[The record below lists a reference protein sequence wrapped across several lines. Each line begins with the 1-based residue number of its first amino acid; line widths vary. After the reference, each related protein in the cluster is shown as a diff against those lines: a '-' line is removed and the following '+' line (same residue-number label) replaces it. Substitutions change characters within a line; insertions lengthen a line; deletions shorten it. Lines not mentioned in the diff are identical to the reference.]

1 MAQERTE
8 YQSPQEQSRAQRLS
22 LQRTEPPGQ
31 PAGYE
36 MQRFLGAGAY
46 GEVWVALDRNTG
58 RQVAIKF
65 YLHRGGLDWTLLS
78 REVEKLVFLSADRYV
93 VQLLEVGWD
102 ADPPYFVMEYIEN
115 GSLDDLLRD
124 HGQLSP
130 DEAVVMFRE
139 IAIGLTHA
147 HGKGVLHCD
156 LKPANILLDQ
166 DHRPRLADF
175 GQSRLSH
182 EQTPA
187 LGTLFYMAP
196 EQADLRAVPDARWD
210 VYALGSLLFCML
222 TGSPPHREDA
232 RIQRI
237 DSAPNLAAR
246 LESYRRE
253 ICEHQAPHQHR
264 AIPGVDG
271 MLADIVDR
279 CLAIDPQ
286 HRYPNVQ
293 AVLDALQARQQARM
307 RRPLMLFGLVAPA
320 VLMLIMIVV
329 YFRAFGR
336 AVDQAER
343 MVIRQTYNSNQFAA
357 KFLAKSFEAEL
368 ASYFEFVEREARQT
382 ALRNAL
388 AIASQSPQLAVLDD
402 YRLDP
407 KQRIEEQERFLDD
420 PTRVP
425 LTDYLQ
431 DQLDRMNENAS
442 PADAHFASL
451 FVVSRRGTMI
461 ADAYPDR
468 IATRSVGR
476 DFSWRTYFHGG
487 PEDRDLVRS
496 AELPEV
502 ITSTHLSA
510 VFKSRTTERWKVAI
524 STPIVDMAV
533 PDQPVLGV
541 LALTIDV
548 GDFAIFRSQSETT
561 DYFAILID
569 NRPGQRHGT
578 ILQHPLFRRTPPAE
592 DFKVSQQQLAGIQ
605 QGSFYAYRDPVADA
619 PGGDAY
625 VGRWIAA
632 TQSVD
637 LPKRGSTIGGIG
649 RTDLL
654 VLVQVHSD
662 IATAP
667 VVQLGRRLTFEGLV
681 ALTLIVTAVA
691 AMWLI
696 VIYIL
701 GIPGVRRTGRAV
713 LGRGSSSWQDLSTIP
728 ANRRLSQEENLP
740 PSPRS

>member
-1 MAQERTE
+1 MADERTE
-8 YQSPQEQSRAQRLS
+8 YQSQQEQSRARRLS

-46 GEVWVALDRNTG
+46 GEVWVAQDRNTG

-102 ADPPYFVMEYIEN
+102 ADPPYYVMEYVEN

-124 HGQLSP
+124 HGRLSP
-130 DEAVVMFRE
+130 EEAAVLFRE

-210 VYALGSLLFCML
+210 VYALGAMLFCML
-222 TGSPPHREDA
+222 TGSPPHRENA

-237 DSAPNLAAR
+237 DAAPNLPAR

-253 ICEHQAPHQHR
+253 ICEGPVPDQHR
-264 AIPGVDG
+264 QIPGVDG

-279 CLAIDPQ
+279 CLAIDPET
-286 HRYPNVQ
+286 RYPNVQ
-293 AVLDALQARQQARM
+293 AVLDALQTRQEARM
-307 RRPLMLFGLVAPA
+307 RRPLMLLGLVAPA
-320 VLMLIMIVV
+320 VLLLIMIAV

-343 MVIRQTYNSNQFAA
+343 MVTRQTYRSNQFAA

-368 ASYFEFVEREARQT
+368 ASNFEFVERESRQPQ
-382 ALRNAL
+382 LREAL
-388 AIASQSPQLAVLDD
+388 AIASQSLLLA
-402 YRLDP
+402 
-407 KQRIEEQERFLDD
+407 KLDD
-420 PTRVP
+420 PHVDPEQLTTLREQFLADPARGP

-431 DQLDRMNENAS
+431 NQLDRLN
-442 PADAHFASL
+442 ADAGVADAQFASL

-476 DFSWRTYFHGG
+476 NFSWRTYFHGG
-487 PEDRDLVRS
+487 PEDLTWVRS
-496 AELPEV
+496 EELPAV
-502 ITSTHLSA
+502 IETTHLSA
-510 VFKSRTTERWKVAI
+510 VFKSRTTERWKIAI
-524 STPIVDMAV
+524 TTPILDPAQ

-548 GDFAIFRSQSETT
+548 GDFAVFRSQDEAT
-561 DYFAILID
+561 DYFAILVD
-569 NRPGQRHGT
+569 NRPGERRGT
-578 ILQHPLFRRTPPAE
+578 ILQHPLYRKQPPAR
-592 DFKVSQQQLAGIQ
+592 DFLVSERQLAGIQ
-605 QGSFYAYRDPVADA
+605 REPFYPYQDPLADA
-619 PGGDAY
+619 PGGELYA
-625 VGRWIAA
+625 GRWIAA
-632 TQSVD
+632 AESVD
-637 LPKRGSTIGGIG
+637 LPKRGSPARGNG

-654 VLVQVHSD
+654 VLVQVHAD
-662 IATAP
+662 VATAP

-681 ALTLIVTAVA
+681 ALALIVSAVA
-691 AMWLI
+691 ALWII
-696 VIYIL
+696 VIRIPWHPGQRRSEGVIL
-701 GIPGVRRTGRAV
+701 PS
-713 LGRGSSSWQDLSTIP
+713 GSSSWQDVATLSAT
-728 ANRRLSQEENLP
+728 RRIQHDAIKP
-740 PSPRS
+740 PE

>member
-1 MAQERTE
+1 MADERTE
-8 YQSPQEQSRAQRLS
+8 YQSQQEQSRARRLS

-46 GEVWVALDRNTG
+46 GEVWVAQDRNTG

-102 ADPPYFVMEYIEN
+102 ADPPYYVMEYVEN

-124 HGQLSP
+124 HGRLSP
-130 DEAVVMFRE
+130 EEAVVLFRE

-210 VYALGSLLFCML
+210 VYALGAMLFCML
-222 TGSPPHREDA
+222 TGSPPHRENA

-237 DSAPNLAAR
+237 DAAPNLPAR

-253 ICEHQAPHQHR
+253 I
-264 AIPGVDG
+264 
-271 MLADIVDR
+271 L
-279 CLAIDPQ
+279 
-286 HRYPNVQ
+286 
-293 AVLDALQARQQARM
+293 LDALQTRQEARM
-307 RRPLMLFGLVAPA
+307 RRPLMLLGLVAPA
-320 VLMLIMIVV
+320 VLLLIMIAV

-343 MVIRQTYNSNQFAA
+343 MVTRQTYRSNQFAA

-368 ASYFEFVEREARQT
+368 ASNFEFVERESRQPQ
-382 ALRNAL
+382 LREAL
-388 AIASQSPQLAVLDD
+388 AIASQSLLLA
-402 YRLDP
+402 
-407 KQRIEEQERFLDD
+407 KLDD
-420 PTRVP
+420 PHVDPEQLTTLREQFLADPARGP

-431 DQLDRMNENAS
+431 NQLDRLN
-442 PADAHFASL
+442 ADAGVADAQFASL

-468 IATRSVGR
+468 IPTRSVGR
-476 DFSWRTYFHGG
+476 NFSWRTYFHGG
-487 PEDRDLVRS
+487 PEDLTWVRS
-496 AELPEV
+496 EELPQV
-502 ITSTHLSA
+502 IDTTHLSA
-510 VFKSRTTERWKVAI
+510 VFKSRTTDRWKIAI
-524 STPIVDMAV
+524 TTPILDPAQ

-548 GDFAIFRSQSETT
+548 GDFAVFRSQDEAT
-561 DYFAILID
+561 DYFAILVD
-569 NRPGQRHGT
+569 NRPGERRGT
-578 ILQHPLFRRTPPAE
+578 ILQHPLYRKQSPAK
-592 DFKVSQQQLAGIQ
+592 DFLVSERQLAGIQ
-605 QGSFYAYRDPVADA
+605 GEPFYPYQDPLADA
-619 PGGDAY
+619 PGGEAY
-625 VGRWIAA
+625 AGRWIAA
-632 TQSVD
+632 AESVD
-637 LPKRGSTIGGIG
+637 LPRRGSPARGNG

-654 VLVQVHSD
+654 VLVQVHAD
-662 IATAP
+662 VATAP

-681 ALTLIVTAVA
+681 ALALIVSAVA
-691 AMWLI
+691 ALWII
-696 VIYIL
+696 VIR
-701 GIPGVRRTGRAV
+701 IPWHPGQRRSEGV
-713 LGRGSSSWQDLSTIP
+713 LLPSGSSSWQDVATLSAT
-728 ANRRLSQEENLP
+728 RRIQHDAIQP
-740 PSPRS
+740 PD

>member
-1 MAQERTE
+1 MAIERTE
-8 YQSPQEQSRAQRLS
+8 YQDSQEQSRAQRLS

-46 GEVWVALDRNTG
+46 GEVWVALDRNTR

-78 REVEKLVFLSADRYV
+78 REVEKLVYLSADRYV

-166 DHRPRLADF
+166 YHRPRLADF

-237 DSAPNLAAR
+237 ESAPDLAAR
-246 LESYRRE
+246 LENYRRE
-253 ICEHQAPHQHR
+253 ICEQKPPDQHR

-293 AVLDALQARQQARM
+293 AVLNDLQARQQARM
-307 RRPLMLFGLVAPA
+307 RRPLLLFGLVAPA
-320 VLMLIMIVV
+320 VLMMIMIAV

-343 MVIRQTYNSNQFAA
+343 MVIRQTHNSNQFAA

-368 ASYFEFVEREARQT
+368 ASYFEFVEREARQP
-382 ALRNAL
+382 ALREAL
-388 AIASQSPQLAVLDD
+388 AIASKSPQLAILDD

-407 KQRIEEQERFLDD
+407 KQRIEEQETFLAD
-420 PTRVP
+420 PTRIP
-425 LTDYLQ
+425 LTNYLQ
-431 DQLDRMNENAS
+431 DKLDKMNENSS

-461 ADAYPDR
+461 ADAYPER
-468 IATRSVGR
+468 FATRSVGR

-487 PEDRDLVRS
+487 PEDRELIRLPD
-496 AELPEV
+496 LPEV
-502 ITSTHLSA
+502 IRSTHLSA
-510 VFKSRTTERWKVAI
+510 VFRSRTTERWKVAI
-524 STPIVDMAV
+524 STPILDETA

-548 GDFAIFRSQSETT
+548 GDFAIFRSHIETT

-569 NRPGQRHGT
+569 NRPGERRGT
-578 ILQHPLFRRTPPAE
+578 ILQHPLFRRNPPAE
-592 DFKVSQQQLAGIQ
+592 DFKVSDKQLAGI
-605 QGSFYAYRDPVADA
+605 GKESLYSYRDPVAKA
-619 PGGDAY
+619 PGGKAY
-625 VGRWIAA
+625 AGRWIAA

-637 LPKRGSTIGGIG
+637 LPKRGAAVTGNG

-654 VLVQVHSD
+654 VLVQVHAD

-696 VIYIL
+696 VIYVV
-701 GIPGVRRTGRAV
+701 GVPGVRHSGQAV
-713 LGRGSSSWQDLSTIP
+713 LARGSSSWQDLSTIP
-728 ANRRLSQEENLP
+728 ANRRSSHEDRQDT
-740 PSPRS
+740 

>member
-1 MAQERTE
+1 MADERTE
-8 YQSPQEQSRAQRLS
+8 YQSQQEQSRARRLS
-22 LQRTEPPGQ
+22 LQRTEPPGH

-102 ADPPYFVMEYIEN
+102 ADPPYYVMEYVEN

-124 HGQLSP
+124 HGRLSP
-130 DEAVVMFRE
+130 EEAVVLFRE
-139 IAIGLTHA
+139 IAIGLSHA

-210 VYALGSLLFCML
+210 VYALGAMLFCML
-222 TGSPPHREDA
+222 TGSPPHREEA
-232 RIQRI
+232 RVQRI
-237 DSAPNLAAR
+237 DSAPNLPAR

-253 ICEHQAPHQHR
+253 ICEGPVPHQHR
-264 AIPGVDG
+264 QIPGVDG

-279 CLAIDPQ
+279 CLAIDPDE
-286 HRYPNVQ
+286 RYPNVQ
-293 AVLDALQARQQARM
+293 AVLDALQSRQEARM
-307 RRPLMLFGLVAPA
+307 RRPLMLLGLVAPA
-320 VLMLIMIVV
+320 VLLLIMIVV

-343 MVIRQTYNSNQFAA
+343 MVTRQTYRSNQFAA

-368 ASYFEFVEREARQT
+368 ASYFEFVERESRQ
-382 ALRNAL
+382 ASLRDAL
-388 AIASQSPQLAVLDD
+388 AIASPSSLLAELDD
-402 YRLDP
+402 PQVDP
-407 KQRIEEQERFLDD
+407 EQLTALRERFLAD
-420 PTRVP
+420 PARGP
-425 LTDYLQ
+425 LTNYLQ
-431 DQLDRMNENAS
+431 AQLDQLNANAGI
-442 PADAHFASL
+442 ADAQFASL

-476 DFSWRTYFHGG
+476 NFSWRTYFHGG
-487 PEDRDLVRS
+487 PEDLTWVRS
-496 AELPEV
+496 EELPAV
-502 ITSTHLSA
+502 ISTTHLSA
-510 VFKSRTTERWKVAI
+510 VFKSRTTDRWKVAI
-524 STPIVDMAV
+524 STPILDPTQ

-548 GDFAIFRSQSETT
+548 GDFAIFRSQDEAT

-569 NRPGQRHGT
+569 NRPGERRGT
-578 ILQHPLFRRTPPAE
+578 ILQHPLYRRQSPAR
-592 DFKVSQQQLAGIQ
+592 DFQVSEPQLVGIRREP
-605 QGSFYAYRDPVADA
+605 FYPYQDPLADS
-619 PGGDAY
+619 PGGGPYA
-625 VGRWIAA
+625 GRWIAA
-632 TQSVD
+632 AESVD
-637 LPKRGSTIGGIG
+637 LPKRGSPVRGDG

-654 VLVQVHSD
+654 VLVQVHAD
-662 IATAP
+662 VATAP
-667 VVQLGRRLTFEGLV
+667 VVQLSRRLTFEGLV
-681 ALTLIVTAVA
+681 ALTLIVSAVA
-691 AMWLI
+691 ALWII
-696 VIYIL
+696 VIR
-701 GIPGVRRTGRAV
+701 IPWHPGQRRSGGVLLPA
-713 LGRGSSSWQDLSTIP
+713 GSSSWHDMSTLSAT
-728 ANRRLSQEENLP
+728 RREP
-740 PSPRS
+740 PEAMKPPE

>member
-8 YQSPQEQSRAQRLS
+8 YQSPQEQTRAQRLS
-22 LQRTEPPGQ
+22 LQRTEPPAH

-36 MQRFLGAGAY
+36 MRRFLGAGAY

-124 HGQLSP
+124 HGRLSP

-139 IAIGLTHA
+139 IAIGLMHA

-210 VYALGSLLFCML
+210 VYALGALLFCML

-246 LESYRRE
+246 LESYQRE
-253 ICEHQAPHQHR
+253 ICEHQTPQQHR

-286 HRYPNVQ
+286 LRYPNVQ

-307 RRPLMLFGLVAPA
+307 RRPLLLFGLVAPA

-343 MVIRQTYNSNQFAA
+343 MVIRQTYASNQFAA

-382 ALRNAL
+382 ALRDAL
-388 AIASQSPQLAVLDD
+388 AIASQSPQLAILDD
-402 YRLDP
+402 YRLQP
-407 KQRIEEQERFLDD
+407 EQRIEEQERFLDD
-420 PTRVP
+420 PTREP
-425 LTDYLQ
+425 LTDHLQ

-487 PEDRDLVRS
+487 PEDRGLVRS

-502 ITSTHLSA
+502 ITGTHLSA
-510 VFKSRTTERWKVAI
+510 VFKSRTTERWKIAI
-524 STPIVDMAV
+524 STPILDLTT

-561 DYFAILID
+561 DYFAVLID
-569 NRPGQRHGT
+569 NRPGERHGT
-578 ILQHPLFRRTPPAE
+578 ILQHPLFRKTPPAE

-637 LPKRGSTIGGIG
+637 LPKRGSTIGVNG

-654 VLVQVHSD
+654 VLVQVHAD

-681 ALTLIVTAVA
+681 AFTLIVTAVA

-696 VIYIL
+696 VIHIL
-701 GIPGVRRTGRAV
+701 GVPGGRRSGRAV
-713 LGRGSSSWQDLSTIP
+713 LTRGSSSWQDISTMP
-728 ANRRLSQEENLP
+728 ATRQGSQEEQL
-740 PSPRS
+740 PRSKRS

>member
-1 MAQERTE
+1 MAEERTE
-8 YQSPQEQSRAQRLS
+8 YQSQQEQSRARRLS
-22 LQRTEPPGQ
+22 LQRTEPPGH
-31 PAGYE
+31 PVGYE
-36 MQRFLGAGAY
+36 MQRLLGTGAY

-102 ADPPYFVMEYIEN
+102 ADPPYYVMEYVEN

-124 HGQLSP
+124 HGRLSP
-130 DEAVVMFRE
+130 EEAVVLFRE

-210 VYALGSLLFCML
+210 VYALGALLFCML

-237 DSAPNLAAR
+237 DSAPNLASR
-246 LESYRRE
+246 LENYRRQ
-253 ICEHQAPHQHR
+253 ICEGPAAEQHR
-264 AIPGVDG
+264 SIPGVDG
-271 MLADIVDR
+271 MLAEIVDR
-279 CLAIDPQ
+279 CLAIEPDN
-286 HRYPNVQ
+286 RYPNVQ

-307 RRPLMLFGLVAPA
+307 RRPLLLFGLVAPA
-320 VLMLIMIVV
+320 VLLLIMIVV

-336 AVDQAER
+336 AVDHAER
-343 MVIRQTYNSNQFAA
+343 MAVSQTYHSNQFAA

-368 ASYFEFVEREARQT
+368 ASHFEFVEGEARQT
-382 ALRNAL
+382 ALRDAL
-388 AIASQSPQLAVLDD
+388 ATASTSPILA
-402 YRLDP
+402 
-407 KQRIEEQERFLDD
+407 ILDD
-420 PTRVP
+420 PELDRQQRPEVQQRFLADPTRGP

-431 DQLDRMNENAS
+431 HQLDRLNQNAS
-442 PADAHFASL
+442 PSDAQFASL

-461 ADAYPDR
+461 ADAYAER

-487 PEDRDLVRS
+487 PEDREWIRT

-502 ITSTHLSA
+502 ITTTHLSA

-524 STPIVDMAV
+524 STPIVDTAA

-548 GDFAIFRSQSETT
+548 GDFAVFRGQTRPT

-569 NRPGQRHGT
+569 NRPGERRGT
-578 ILQHPLFRRTPPAE
+578 ILQHPLFREHPPAR
-592 DFKVSQQQLAGIQ
+592 DVKVPEQQLAAVR
-605 QGSFYAYRDPVADA
+605 QGAFHSYQDPLADA
-619 PGGDAY
+619 PGGATY
-625 VGRWIAA
+625 AGRWIAA
-632 TQSVD
+632 LESVN
-637 LPKRGSTIGGIG
+637 LPKRGSPIGGNG

-654 VLVQVHSD
+654 VLVQIHADV
-662 IATAP
+662 ATAP

-681 ALTLIVTAVA
+681 ALTLILTAIV

-696 VIYIL
+696 VIHIL
-701 GIPGVRRTGRAV
+701 GIPGSRRAGKV
-713 LGRGSSSWQDLSTIP
+713 LLAGGANSWQEISTIP
-728 ANRRLSQEENLP
+728 ATRSAGSDGRSPKPGNR
-740 PSPRS
+740 

>member
-1 MAQERTE
+1 MGEERTE
-8 YQSPQEQSRAQRLS
+8 YQSQQEQSRARRLS
-22 LQRTEPPGQ
+22 LQRTEPPGH
-31 PAGYE
+31 PSGYD

-102 ADPPYFVMEYIEN
+102 ADPPYYVMEYIEN

-124 HGQLSP
+124 HGRLSP

-210 VYALGSLLFCML
+210 VYALGALLFCML

-237 DSAPNLAAR
+237 DSAPNLPLR
-246 LESYRRE
+246 LENYRRE
-253 ICEHQAPHQHR
+253 ICEGPVPEQHR
-264 AIPGVDG
+264 SIPGVDR
-271 MLADIVDR
+271 MLADILDR
-279 CLAIDPQ
+279 CLAIDPDD
-286 HRYPNVQ
+286 RYPNVQ
-293 AVLDALQARQQARM
+293 AVLDALQTRQEARM

-320 VLMLIMIVV
+320 VLLLIMIAV

-343 MVIRQTYNSNQFAA
+343 MVIQQTHHSNQFAA

-368 ASYFEFVEREARQT
+368 ASYFEFVEHEARQS
-382 ALRNAL
+382 ALREAMATATL
-388 AIASQSPQLAVLDD
+388 SPQLAILDD
-402 YRLDP
+402 PDLPRQ
-407 KQRIEEQERFLDD
+407 QRPAVQERFLAD
-420 PTRVP
+420 PVRAP

-431 DQLDRMNENAS
+431 EQLDRMNRNAS
-442 PADAHFASL
+442 PTDAHFASL
-451 FVVSRRGTMI
+451 FVVSRQGTMI

-476 DFSWRTYFHGG
+476 NFSWRTYFHGG
-487 PEDRDLVRS
+487 PEDRAWIRS
-496 AELPEV
+496 AEPPEV
-502 ITSTHLSA
+502 ISTTHLSA

-524 STPIVDMAV
+524 STPIFDPSA
-533 PDQPVLGV
+533 PEPTVLGV

-548 GDFAIFRSQSETT
+548 GDFAVFRSQTEPT

-569 NRPGQRHGT
+569 NRPGERRGT
-578 ILQHPLFRRTPPAE
+578 ILQHPLFQRYPPAE
-592 DFKVSQQQLAGIQ
+592 DFKVSERQLEGVRRE
-605 QGSFYAYRDPVADA
+605 SFHPYKDPLTHA
-619 PGGDAY
+619 PGGEAY
-625 VGRWIAA
+625 AGRWIAA
-632 TQSVD
+632 VESVD
-637 LPKRGSTIGGIG
+637 LPRRGSTIGGNG

-654 VLVQVHSD
+654 VLVQVHAD

-681 ALTLIVTAVA
+681 ALTLIITAVA

-696 VIYIL
+696 VIHIL
-701 GIPGVRRTGRAV
+701 GIPGGRRPGKAV
-713 LGRGSSSWQDLSTIP
+713 LGAGARSWQEISTIP
-728 ANRRLSQEENLP
+728 ATNRAGEDAKPTRP
-740 PSPRS
+740 KAP